1 MIFEAVCNVDSLQD
15 EIKDSFFDLP
25 LRLAVLASLYLVFCS
40 IPLGV
45 YYGKRVSDSWRL
57 FLTKSRIYYKRK
69 HHCCLCRS
77 ANTDIYVALT
87 DVNAV
92 YVDTIPMQR
101 GCYSNPEVMA
111 TDLVIVELKRE
122 CREEFFHQSTDRAS
136 GKHGKRERERERER
150 ERKFGK
156 GRQTH
161 ICIILYHQSC
171 CSLVN
176 VSYLFMQHTNLVIS
190 KYVQPDLNLPEHQT
204 E

>member
-1 MIFEAVCNVDSLQD
+1 MLQFGTACRYADAGALSAHIPFGHLWPDIRWSIYALPSIVRVVTVVQSQSVVRDMYSPAIKRGSIMIS
-15 EIKDSFFDLP
+15 
-25 LRLAVLASLYLVFCS
+25 
-40 IPLGV
+40 
-45 YYGKRVSDSWRL
+45 
-57 FLTKSRIYYKRK
+57 
-69 HHCCLCRS
+69 
-77 ANTDIYVALT
+77 
-87 DVNAV
+87 
-92 YVDTIPMQR
+92 
-101 GCYSNPEVMA
+101 
-111 TDLVIVELKRE
+111 
-122 CREEFFHQSTDRAS
+122 RAS
-136 GKHGKRERERERER
+136 GKHGKRERER